1 MTVAIIQARMMSSRL
16 QGKVMMNLC
25 GKTIL
30 ERVIER
36 TAAAKNIDKIVV
48 ATSYKPTDEP
58 IIEVCNKI
66 GIATFRGSE
75 ENVLNRFYHA
85 AIQADADVIVRITA
99 DDPLKD
105 PEIIERIIKMR
116 ENSHYDYVS
125 NTIHPTFP
133 EGIDCEVFTIKAL
146 SNAYQNASL
155 PSEKEHVTPYI
166 WKHPDIFRIGEL
178 LSPVDYSYLR
188 WTVDC
193 IEDYKF
199 VEEVYNKLYQPDK
212 IFYMNDII
220 ELLKKY
226 PYLSYLNAGH
236 VRNEGYL
243 KSVQEEKI

>member
-16 QGKVMMNLC
+16 QGKVMMHLC

-36 TAAAKNIDKIVV
+36 TAAAKNIDKIIV
-48 ATSYKPTDEP
+48 ATSDKSADDT
-58 IIEVCNKI
+58 IIELCKKI
-66 GIATFRGSE
+66 GIETFRGSE
-75 ENVLNRFYHA
+75 ENVLDRFYHA
-85 AIQADADVIVRITA
+85 AIQAGADVIVRITA

-105 PEIIERIIKMR
+105 PEIIEHVIKMR
-116 ENSHYDYVS
+116 EDSNYDYVS

-133 EGIDCEVFTIKAL
+133 EGIDCEVFTMKAL
-146 SNAYQNASL
+146 SNAYHNALL

-166 WKHPDIFRIGEL
+166 WKHPDIFKIGEL
-178 LSPVDYSYLR
+178 LSPVDYSHLR

-199 VEEVYNKLYQPDK
+199 VEEIYNRLYQPDR

-220 ELLKKY
+220 KLLKNY
-226 PYLSYLNAGH
+226 PSLSSLNAGH
-236 VRNEGYL
+236 IRNEGYL
-243 KSVQEEKI
+243 KSIQEEKI